1 MPLREVSGNVL
12 RPQPDVQSRRPGI
25 ENQQDTLA
33 TRKRPGPKIKAFE
46 ARPYKQNKPV
56 RRIERSYPKRRKI
69 DVLLFLT
76 HYRVKE
82 APSDSLDEF
91 TRQGE
96 DHLLQ
101 NCYQRPLA
109 KELKENC
116 RGRGL
121 PVTGVKM
128 VLIECLEKDDRRLK
142 EVARLTQTA
151 EDPILV
157 EQETPTIMQEEGDDF
172 AELSQASD
180 TIDEFTRQAE
190 DYQPQITIGGFSL
203 WTEDGSCSEDSSDS
217 ENGSDSEDG
226 DDGDDGED

>member
-1 MPLREVSGNVL
+1 
-12 RPQPDVQSRRPGI
+12 
-25 ENQQDTLA
+25 
-33 TRKRPGPKIKAFE
+33 
-46 ARPYKQNKPV
+46 
-56 RRIERSYPKRRKI
+56 
-69 DVLLFLT
+69 
-76 HYRVKE
+76 
-82 APSDSLDEF
+82 
-91 TRQGE
+91 
-96 DHLLQ
+96 
-101 NCYQRPLA
+101 
-109 KELKENC
+109 
-116 RGRGL
+116 
-121 PVTGVKM
+121 M

-226 DDGDDGED
+226 DDGED